1 MISILIKNH
10 LAVNC
15 PFQGEEVRL
24 SFKQAEMQF
33 EIFVH
38 QTGLF
43 SSGLEVMVSRDW
55 MNYNTIALINAKQL
69 TQIAN
74 NSLCSDQTMFD
85 RCKEKYL
92 LGVVNDTIGCTP
104 RYNFSVPLNMN
115 NSWQKE
121 NGLTS
126 SFYLKCIAAFVHDS
140 NLSFNMY

>member
-1 MISILIKNH
+1 
-10 LAVNC
+10 VNC
-15 PFQGEEVRL
+15 LFQGEEVRL

-55 MNYNTIALINAKQL
+55 INYDTVALINAKQL

-74 NSLCSDQTMFD
+74 DSLCSDQTLFD
-85 RCKEKYL
+85 QCKEKYL

-104 RYNFSVPLNMN
+104 RYNFSVLLNMK
-115 NSWQKE
+115 NSFTKR
-121 NGLTS
+121 
-126 SFYLKCIAAFVHDS
+126 K
-140 NLSFNMY
+140 

>member
-1 MISILIKNH
+1 M
-10 LAVNC
+10 NC

-55 MNYNTIALINAKQL
+55 MNYDTVALINAKQL

-74 NSLCSDQTMFD
+74 DSLCSDQMLFD
-85 RCKEKYL
+85 QCKEKYL

-104 RYNFSVPLNMN
+104 RYNFSVPLNIN
-115 NSWQKE
+115 NS
-121 NGLTS
+121 
-126 SFYLKCIAAFVHDS
+126 
-140 NLSFNMY
+140 